1 MCFESF
7 GGVIIMVNPSFE
19 LECGPSILMMAYVS
33 FICGLGHL
41 RCEDNL

>member
-19 LECGPSILMMAYVS
+19 LKCGPSYLKWPVFPLFVVLDI
-33 FICGLGHL
+33 
-41 RCEDNL
+41 